1 MSSFVVPATT
11 YEAQNAYRRLQ
22 LCMETGDPQLAII
35 EIKTFLKMYPDVAL
49 ACNDLGVLYAKT
61 GEKLLALAC
70 YEKANRLQPGT
81 PVIVKNLAEFY
92 FVELGWT
99 DDAIMMLTELLKSFP
114 DDTDLLLLLGTIS
127 WKIRRDQEAQTF
139 FRRVLELQPG
149 NQEAQLA
156 LRQLEGD
163 IPAAEYTPA
172 PQQPVT
178 ARPVEPAPAPVMP
191 PAAPVAPP
199 QQAAQPVQQAAPAPQ
214 QGSSLDDILAR
225 LRATV
230 AAPPAATQAPA
241 ATAPQPAIQSAEQLY
256 RQAQQLVQRGEDAA
270 GLAALEHLV
279 GEYPTYALAHNDLG
293 VLYTSR
299 GPLELACRHHELAV
313 RFEPGSPLFRKN
325 LAALYYSLCGR
336 TDEAVE
342 IYTGLIREYPADVE
356 VLTALAI
363 ISNNNSLKEQAR
375 IFIKRVLD
383 FEPWNADAR
392 QFLAEL

>member
-1 MSSFVVPATT
+1 MDNTFVVPAAS

-22 LCMETGDPQLAII
+22 LCMETDDTRLAIV
-35 EIKTFLKMYPDVAL
+35 EIKTFLKMYPDLAL

-92 FVELGWT
+92 FIELGWT
-99 DDAIMMLTELLKSFP
+99 DDAILMLTELLKSHP
-114 DDTDLLLLLGTIS
+114 DDLDLLLLLGTIS
-127 WKIRRDQEAQTF
+127 WKIHRDQEARTF

-156 LRQLEGD
+156 LHQLEGD
-163 IPAAEYTPA
+163 IPAAEYA
-172 PQQPVT
+172 
-178 ARPVEPAPAPVMP
+178 PAPALVTPS
-191 PAAPVAPP
+191 AVAPTP
-199 QQAAQPVQQAAPAPQ
+199 QLQTIPPVQQTSAAAQ
-214 QGSSLDDILAR
+214 QGSSLDEILAR

-230 AAPPAATQAPA
+230 AAPPAASQDPA
-241 ATAPQPAIQSAEQLY
+241 ATAAQPAVQSAEQLY
-256 RQAQQLVQRGEDAA
+256 HQAQQLVQRGEDAA

-279 GEYPTYALAHNDLG
+279 AEHPTYAIAHNDLG
-293 VLYTSR
+293 VLYTR
-299 GPLELACRHHELAV
+299 QGPLDLACKHHELAV
-313 RFEPGSPLFRKN
+313 RFEPGNSLFKKN

-342 IYTGLIREYPADVE
+342 IYTGLIREYPADCE

-363 ISNNNSLKEQAR
+363 ISNNNNLKEQAR

>member
-1 MSSFVVPATT
+1 MNNSFVVSAAS

-22 LCMETGDPQLAII
+22 LCMESDDAQLAII

-70 YEKANRLQPGT
+70 YEKANRLQPST

-99 DDAIMMLTELLKSFP
+99 DDAILMLTELLKSFP
-114 DDTDLLLLLGTIS
+114 EDIDLLLLLGTIS

-139 FRRVLELQPG
+139 FRRALELQPG

-163 IPAAEYTPA
+163 IPAAEFTCKQPEQPRVTPA
-172 PQQPVT
+172 AV
-178 ARPVEPAPAPVMP
+178 
-191 PAAPVAPP
+191 APVAPSP
-199 QQAAQPVQQAAPAPQ
+199 PTAAQEEVATQ

-225 LRATV
+225 LRSTV
-230 AAPPAATQAPA
+230 QAPQTVPQTTAAPV
-241 ATAPQPAIQSAEQLY
+241 IQSAEQQY
-256 RQAQQLVQRGEDAA
+256 RQAQQLLQRGEEAA
-270 GLAALEHLV
+270 GIEALEHLIAEHPNCAV
-279 GEYPTYALAHNDLG
+279 AHNDLG
-293 VLYTSR
+293 VLYTR
-299 GPLELACRHHELAV
+299 QGTFDLACKHHELAIAL
-313 RFEPGSPLFRKN
+313 EPGNPVFKKN
-325 LAALYYSLCGR
+325 LAALYYTFCGR

-342 IYTGLIREYPADVE
+342 IYTGLVREYPADVE

-363 ISNNNSLKEQAR
+363 ISNNNNLKEQAA
-375 IFIKRVLD
+375 IFIRRVLD

-392 QFLAEL
+392 QFLADL